1 MISRRWFGLGLLA
14 SGSGI
19 KPALALPGTFDAV
32 VGSVDAPG
40 VRSFPDIQSAYLA
53 APIEGNRPYR
63 ILIGQGLWRERLII
77 ERPNIHLIGTDRA
90 STILSYDLA
99 AGMKGADGKPVGTWG
114 CASIIV
120 KAPGFQASDLTIEN
134 SFDYIGH
141 LAAPQFERIGP
152 NGAQAVALM
161 LTAQSDRA
169 HLTRVTLTGHQD
181 TLFIDSGAALFD
193 DCAITGSVDF
203 IFGAGA
209 AWFQKCLI
217 LSRFRPGQ
225 QRNHGYIAAPA
236 TSIDQ
241 DIGFIFDRCRLERE
255 TQVPDG
261 GVVLG
266 RPWRPTRQFSDGAYG
281 DPKAIGSAYYLD
293 CWMDGHISADGWD
306 EMGYTARDGQRQFLQ
321 PSEARFGEFGSA
333 GPGAFSTHRR
343 PRLTQAKAAQLK
355 KSDFTNR

>member
-1 MISRRWFGLGLLA
+1 MISRRWFGLGLA
-14 SGSGI
+14 SLGSGI
-19 KPALALPGTFDAV
+19 KPALALPDPFDAV
-32 VGSVDAPG
+32 VGSADAPG
-40 VRSFPDIQSAYLA
+40 ARSFSDVQSACAA
-53 APIEGNRPYR
+53 APPDGSRPYR
-63 ILIGQGLWRERLII
+63 VLIGPGIWREHLVI
-77 ERPNIHLIGTDRA
+77 ERPNVHLIGIGRA
-90 STILSYDLA
+90 ETILSYDLA

-114 CASIIV
+114 CASITV
-120 KAPGFQASDLTIEN
+120 RAPGFHAADLTIEN

-161 LTAQSDRA
+161 LTGASTDA
-169 HLTRVTLTGHQD
+169 VLTRVTLTGHQD
-181 TLFIDSGAALFD
+181 TLFIDSGRALFS
-193 DCAITGSVDF
+193 DCAIAGSVDF

-209 AWFQKCLI
+209 AWFEKCLI
-217 LSRFRPGQ
+217 LSRYRPGQ

-241 DIGFIFDRCRLERE
+241 EYGLVFDRCRLERE
-255 TQVPDG
+255 ALVPDG

-281 DPKAIGSAYYLD
+281 DPKAIGCAYYLD

-321 PSEARFGEFGSA
+321 PSEARFGEYGSS
-333 GPGAFSTHRR
+333 GPGAFFTQRR
-343 PRLTQAKAAQLK
+343 PRLSAVQAQKI
-355 KSDFTNR
+355 KSAKFIGR